1 MSTGTRAIQVRKLYT
16 YAFAP
21 YAVRTFMALKA
32 TISKARVDLADM
44 DRQVYGEYSLTL
56 ARHPSE
62 TDERMMIRLLAFA
75 LNVPENNDRGDLELA
90 RDMWEPEEPGL
101 WQRDFTGQLVH
112 WIEIGTPDEKRLSR
126 VCARSERVSVY
137 AFQSSATVWWTGIFT
152 RLTRFHNL
160 TVWRIPEI
168 QSTELATLAQ
178 RTMELHVSI
187 QDGTLWVTE
196 GERSVQIDPE
206 CLLAPAPD
214 RTRGR

>member
-1 MSTGTRAIQVRKLYT
+1 
-16 YAFAP
+16 
-21 YAVRTFMALKA
+21 MALKA
-32 TISKARVDLADM
+32 TISKARVELADM

-90 RDMWEPEEPGL
+90 RDMWEPDEPGL

-112 WIEIGTPDEKRLSR
+112 WIEVGTPDEKRLSR

-137 AFQSSATVWWTGIFT
+137 AFQSSAAVWWAGISP
-152 RLTRFHNL
+152 RLSRLQNL
-160 TVWRIPEI
+160 TVWRIPEA
-168 QSTELATLAQ
+168 QSAELAALAQ

-196 GERSVQIDPE
+196 GQRSVQIDLA
-206 CLLAPAPD
+206 CLLASPADPNG
-214 RTRGR
+214 GR